1 MSLDLYDL
9 RAKIT
14 PRTHAWLEARHRV
27 TGEEVSAIVRE
38 ILDAHAARE
47 LDIAEVTG
55 GPLAARPVDCR
66 VRGEKSA
73 MAGRQEKGQK

>member
-1 MSLDLYDL
+1 MVNMRPNMSLDLHDL

-38 ILDAHAARE
+38 ILDQHAARE
-47 LDIAEVTG
+47 LDVAKVADRLLRREGLPGITG
-55 GPLAARPVDCR
+55 DDSSGS
-66 VRGEKSA
+66 G
-73 MAGRQEKGQK
+73 

>member
-1 MSLDLYDL
+1 MSLDLHDL

-14 PRTHAWLEARHRV
+14 PRAHAWLEARHRV

-47 LDIAEVTG
+47 LDIATIADRLLRSEG
-55 GPLAARPVDCR
+55 LPGLAGDDHNNPR
-66 VRGEKSA
+66 
-73 MAGRQEKGQK
+73 

>member
-1 MSLDLYDL
+1 MSLDLHDL

-38 ILDAHAARE
+38 ILDQHAERE
-47 LDIAEVTG
+47 LDVAKVADVLLRREGLPGISG
-55 GPLAARPVDCR
+55 DDDHGHR
-66 VRGEKSA
+66 
-73 MAGRQEKGQK
+73 

>member
-1 MSLDLYDL
+1 MRNPERPHSVSLDLHDL

-38 ILDAHAARE
+38 ILDQHAERE
-47 LDIAEVTG
+47 LDVAKVADALLRREGLPGIS
-55 GPLAARPVDCR
+55 
-66 VRGEKSA
+66 GEGHA
-73 MAGRQEKGQK
+73 

>member
-1 MSLDLYDL
+1 MSLDLHDL

-27 TGEEVSAIVRE
+27 TGDEVSAIVRE

-47 LDIAEVTG
+47 LEIATVADR
-55 GPLAARPVDCR
+55 LL
-66 VRGEKSA
+66 RGEGLPGI
-73 MAGRQEKGQK
+73 AGDTTNRPR